1 MVGGRILCGGIA
13 RLRDYILLPDA
24 RSDSVLRSRR
34 LELAET
40 GAGYDSSDTLPDR
53 AERLGRLCRASL
65 GLVVHGD
72 PLSSATAV
80 ESLSMR
86 WDASVWESERVDSD
100 AVLHPGVDP
109 RPRDGT
115 QRRAHPSCRVRV
127 CRRICDWAPA
137 GVFNPGCD
145 RERRGFSGEFMVL
158 PETRRRAFR
167 LRFRRIYPVDRRA
180 PMPVWRARTP
190 FCCCAGL

>member
-34 LELAET
+34 LELVET
-40 GAGYDSSDTLPDR
+40 GAGFHSSDTLPGR

-100 AVLHPGVDP
+100 AVLHPGADP

-115 QRRAHPSCRVRV
+115 HRPPHPSCRDRV
-127 CRRICDWAPA
+127 A
-137 GVFNPGCD
+137 GGC
-145 RERRGFSGEFMVL
+145 V
-158 PETRRRAFR
+158 
-167 LRFRRIYPVDRRA
+167 
-180 PMPVWRARTP
+180 VWR
-190 FCCCAGL
+190 

>member
-1 MVGGRILCGGIA
+1 MARGRIRCGGIA

-24 RSDSVLRSRR
+24 RSDSVLRTRR
-34 LELAET
+34 LGLAET
-40 GAGYDSSDTLPDR
+40 RAGFHASDALPDR
-53 AERLGRLCRASL
+53 AERLGRLRRTPL

-72 PLSSATAV
+72 PLPSASAV

-115 QRRAHPSCRVRV
+115 QRRAHPSCRGRV
-127 CRRICDWAPA
+127 CRRICVAARA

-145 RERRGFSGEFMVL
+145 RELAVSSAQIMV
-158 PETRRRAFR
+158 
-167 LRFRRIYPVDRRA
+167 
-180 PMPVWRARTP
+180 
-190 FCCCAGL
+190 